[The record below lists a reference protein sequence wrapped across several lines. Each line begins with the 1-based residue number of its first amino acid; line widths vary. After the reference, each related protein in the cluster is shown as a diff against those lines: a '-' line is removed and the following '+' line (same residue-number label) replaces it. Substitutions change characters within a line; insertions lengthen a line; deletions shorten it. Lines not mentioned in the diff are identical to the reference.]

1 MEELEYFEIDNKI
14 LDDFDNLMKMHLDK
28 VKYLKIGKNIKNDKF
43 YNIIGLCFNIN
54 TLEIDSDIKLDVNKV
69 FASICK
75 PNLLQNINL
84 KNTKLPT
91 GKFLNKFD
99 NIKKIE
105 MSKIKFSDVK
115 DFFLSLNSQKTIEEI
130 SMEEVDFSNNDL
142 EFFKSFK
149 NLKILKL
156 INMTKIKLEKMQY
169 LAELKKLKEITLKG
183 NKTKISEISGI
194 VKAKCKKDIQL
205 KLNIQSNY
213 LKIKDEQIEIKINI
227 GNLLNLKQNIDFSLI
242 NNLEIVLDEKV
253 DLEEFTKDLKN
264 VKSEIKIYLTDLS
277 NLTVEQIQL
286 LKEELNIKQIYLIDF
301 KDKNK
306 FDYDIETFLEMRQ
319 AIDKFINLVPKELS
333 CEEKVL
339 WIYKVLLQNIEYY
352 EEKQT
357 ESNDEF
363 KQGLIEN
370 KCISKGYA
378 QILKN
383 CLECLEYNVNLVY
396 GIYKKEKKDWFWVQ
410 VQINEEWYNLDLA
423 LDAKQN
429 KKMKYCLI
437 NNEKI
442 SKDYDIKSEIMY
454 CIKNYDYKLITQF
467 LKKYKKM
474 NEKKNAIK
482 KLIEKIKILFMF
494 NKKLPEGNNE
504 LPEGEKVEKNLKK
517 GDEI

>member
-28 VKYLKIGKNIKNDKF
+28 VKYLKIGKNITNDKF

-54 TLEIDSDIKLDVNKV
+54 TLEIDSDTKLDVNKV

-115 DFFLSLNSQKTIEEI
+115 DFFLSLNSQKKIEEI

-142 EFFKSFK
+142 EFLGNFK

-156 INMTKIKLEKMQY
+156 INLTKIKIEKMQF
-169 LAELKKLKEITLKG
+169 LVELKKLKEITLKG
-183 NKTKISEISGI
+183 NKTKISEISEI
-194 VKAKCKKDIQL
+194 VNSKAKKDIQL

-213 LKIKDEQIEIKINI
+213 LKIKEEQIEIKVNV
-227 GNLLNLKQNIDFSLI
+227 GNLLNLKENIDFSLI
-242 NNLEIVLDEKV
+242 NNLEIIVDEKV
-253 DLEEFTKDLKN
+253 DLEEFITDLKDIRGET
-264 VKSEIKIYLTDLS
+264 KFYLTELS
-277 NLTVEQIQL
+277 ILNSDQIQT
-286 LKEELNIKQIYLIDF
+286 LKEKLNIQQIYLNDF
-301 KDKNK
+301 EDKNK
-306 FDYDIETFLEMRQ
+306 FSYDIDIFLEMRQ
-319 AIDKFINLVPKELS
+319 AIDKFINVVPEELS
-333 CEEKVL
+333 IEEKVL

-352 EEKQT
+352 EEKQI
-357 ESNDEF
+357 ESNDEV

-383 CLECLEYNVNLVY
+383 CLECLGYNVNLVY

-410 VQINEEWYNLDLA
+410 VQIDEDWYNLDLA

-454 CIKNYDYKLITQF
+454 CTKNYDYKLITQF

-494 NKKLPEGNNE
+494 NKRLPEGDSE
-504 LPEGEKVEKNLKK
+504 VVKEDKVDKEV
-517 GDEI
+517 